1 MEGERTV
8 TNQRKF
14 EGLKEHLLQEN
25 EAKYGTEIRE
35 IYGEQSVQLVNNRF
49 REMTEEQF
57 KAAQVLEQ
65 QLFERLKE
73 AMEEG
78 NPTSDVAEEVAELH
92 KRWLSFYWPK
102 YTKEAHQG
110 LAQMYIADERF
121 IAYYDEQVKK
131 GATQFL
137 HDAIVHYAK
146 I

>member
-57 KAAQVLEQ
+57 TAAQVLEQ